1 MIDLFQRYVMN
12 IKQTSS
18 GQFLGLCPFHD
29 DRKPSFSFNE
39 EGAFYCHACEIKG
52 NIVKFAELVGESTS
66 NLPKMVVSKKKVKSW
81 SMPGV
86 LDESK
91 QALVFSASDDLLKNF
106 ERFTEGL
113 PWNREIVKKLFVGW
127 DNGFIFPYL
136 NGDGQ
141 LVNIKWHKKKQ
152 VKGHAVTFVF
162 PFWHMMEKYDPSR
175 TLYVV
180 EGEKDCVSMISSG
193 KQAITF
199 NNGANTNVPKELVAI
214 IKSKFNDIAVIFD
227 QDEAG
232 RKATEK
238 IMRLFNA

>member
-81 SMPGV
+81 SMPSV

-91 QALVFSASDDLLKNF
+91 QEMVFSANDVLLKNF
-106 ERFTEGL
+106 DKFVGDL
-113 PWNREIVKKLFVGW
+113 PWNREIVKKLFIGW
-127 DNGFIFPYL
+127 DNGFVFPYL

-162 PFWHMMEKYDPSR
+162 PFWHMMVKYDPSR

-180 EGEKDCVSMISSG
+180 EGEKDCISMISSG

-214 IKSKFNDIAVIFD
+214 IKGKFNDIAVIFD

>member
-52 NIVKFAELVGESTS
+52 NAVKFAELVGESTS

-81 SMPGV
+81 SMPDV

-91 QALVFSASDDLLKNF
+91 QEMVFIANDTLLKNF

-127 DNGFIFPYL
+127 DNGFVFPYL

-152 VKGHAVTFVF
+152 VKGHAVTFVLV
-162 PFWHMMEKYDPSR
+162 DARCSR
-175 TLYVV
+175 
-180 EGEKDCVSMISSG
+180 
-193 KQAITF
+193 
-199 NNGANTNVPKELVAI
+199 
-214 IKSKFNDIAVIFD
+214 
-227 QDEAG
+227 
-232 RKATEK
+232 
-238 IMRLFNA
+238 